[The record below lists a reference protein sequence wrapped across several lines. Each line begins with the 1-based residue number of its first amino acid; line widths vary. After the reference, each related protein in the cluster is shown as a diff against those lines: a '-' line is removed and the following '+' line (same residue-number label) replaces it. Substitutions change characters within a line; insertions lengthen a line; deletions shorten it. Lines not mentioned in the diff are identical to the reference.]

1 ATYQRMEKLDPQNP
15 NIIRNLVFTNTS
27 MRRWPQAAQAAAR
40 FRAVAP
46 DSVVAKIQSGYVEFL
61 WKGDP
66 GALHPWLANIPPGND
81 PDGVVTCARWED
93 AMLRRDFAGADQVL
107 AQAAPNEFSYLNGGL
122 QPKSFFL
129 GMTAVARG
137 DQGAAAQNF
146 TAALPAFENAVQ
158 EAAEA
163 ADRHANLGLLYAFMG
178 READAIRE
186 GRLAVQL
193 KPEAKDANDGAIMLC
208 YLALI
213 YARVGEA
220 DQAIPLIDQLL
231 KTPGAVDSVNYSITL
246 NDLRHRWEWD
256 PLRKDARFLK
266 LLQTP

>member
-1 ATYQRMEKLDPQNP
+1 MVGGQEGLDRQ
-15 NIIRNLVFTNTS
+15 V
-27 MRRWPQAAQAAAR
+27 
-40 FRAVAP
+40 RAVNVMEVP
-46 DSVVAKIQSGYVEFL
+46 DILDWVQPDELLLTTAYPL
-61 WKGDP
+61 RHDP
-66 GALHPWLANIPPGND
+66 VGLDALIPRLAERGLAGIAVKPARYIESIP
-81 PDGVVTCARWED
+81 
-93 AMLRRDFAGADQVL
+93 
-107 AQAAPNEFSYLNGGL
+107 NG
-122 QPKSFFL
+122 
-129 GMTAVARG
+129 MI
-137 DQGAAAQNF
+137 
-146 TAALPAFENAVQ
+146 
-158 EAAEA
+158 EA

-213 YARVGEA
+213 YARVGEV